1 MMRLNKYLAKAG
13 IASRR
18 KCDEFIINGKIMING
33 ETVTNFGY
41 RVKNDDIVT
50 FEGKVVNESSDIIY
64 ILNKPKGYVCSNK
77 EQFKRKTVFDLID
90 SDKRLFTIGRLDR
103 DTTGLLL
110 ITNNG
115 DLSYK
120 LTHPKFEVERRYYVV
135 SNIDISVESCSKLK
149 KGIRLENGMH
159 AKADLKKMYK
169 EKNKIYWDISLNEGK
184 NREIKKIFLHFESKV
199 IDLHRYKFA
208 NMELK
213 SLKIGKY
220 RKINTKEFEFL
231 NRLSI

>member
-1 MMRLNKYLAKAG
+1 MRLNKYLAKAG

-18 KCDEFIINGKIMING
+18 KCDQFIENKKIMING

-41 RVKNDDIVT
+41 RVKSEDIVT
-50 FEGKVVNESSDIIY
+50 FEGKVVSEHSDVIY

-77 EQFKRKTVFDLID
+77 EEFKNKTVFDLID

-120 LTHPKFEVERRYYVV
+120 LTHPKFEIERRYYVV
-135 SNIDISVESCSKLK
+135 SNVDIDMESCLKLK
-149 KGIRLENGMH
+149 KGIRLEDGMYV
-159 AKADLKKMYK
+159 KADLKKMYR
-169 EKNKIYWDISLNEGK
+169 EKNEIYWDISLNEGK

-199 IDLHRYKFA
+199 IALHRYRFA
-208 NMELK
+208 NIELK
-213 SLKIGKY
+213 SLKVGKY
-220 RKINTKEFEFL
+220 RKMNNKEFDFL

>member
-1 MMRLNKYLAKAG
+1 MRLNKYLAKAG

-135 SNIDISVESCSKLK
+135 C
-149 KGIRLENGMH
+149 
-159 AKADLKKMYK
+159 
-169 EKNKIYWDISLNEGK
+169 
-184 NREIKKIFLHFESKV
+184 
-199 IDLHRYKFA
+199 
-208 NMELK
+208 
-213 SLKIGKY
+213 
-220 RKINTKEFEFL
+220 
-231 NRLSI
+231 

>member
-1 MMRLNKYLAKAG
+1 MRLNKYLAKAG

>member
-1 MMRLNKYLAKAG
+1 MRLNKYLAKAG

-18 KCDEFIINGKIMING
+18 KCDQFIENGKIMING
-33 ETVTNFGY
+33 EIVTNFGY
-41 RVKNDDIVT
+41 RVKGDDIVT
-50 FEGKVVNESSDIIY
+50 FDGKVVSRDSDIIY
-64 ILNKPKGYVCSNK
+64 ILNKPKGYVCSNR
-77 EQFKRKTVFDLID
+77 EQFKNKTVFDLIE

-120 LTHPKFEVERRYYVV
+120 LTHPKFEIERRYYVV
-135 SNIDISVESCSKLK
+135 SAIDIDIDSCLKLK
-149 KGIRLENGMH
+149 KGVRLEDGTY
-159 AKADLKKMYK
+159 AKAHLKRLYK

-184 NREIKKIFLHFESKV
+184 NREIKKIFLHFGSKV
-199 IDLHRYKFA
+199 VELHRYKFA
-208 NMELK
+208 NIDLK

-220 RKINTKEFEFL
+220 RKINNREFDFL
-231 NRLSI
+231 NRLSV

>member
-1 MMRLNKYLAKAG
+1 MRLNKYLAKSG

-18 KCDEFIINGKIMING
+18 KCDQFIENGKIMING

-41 RVKNDDIVT
+41 RVKSDDIVT
-50 FEGKVVNESSDIIY
+50 FEGKVVSEHSDVIY

-77 EQFKRKTVFDLID
+77 EEFKNKTVFDLID

-120 LTHPKFEVERRYYVV
+120 LTHPKFEIERRYSVV
-135 SNIDISVESCSKLK
+135 SNIDIDMESCLKLK
-149 KGIRLENGMH
+149 KGIRLEDGMYV
-159 AKADLKKMYK
+159 KADLKKMYR
-169 EKNKIYWDISLNEGK
+169 EKNEIYWDISLNEGK

-199 IDLHRYKFA
+199 IALHRYRFA
-208 NMELK
+208 NIELK
-213 SLKIGKY
+213 SLKVGKY
-220 RKINTKEFEFL
+220 RKMNNKEFDFL

>member
-1 MMRLNKYLAKAG
+1 MRLNKYLAKSG

-18 KCDEFIINGKIMING
+18 KCDQFIENGKIMING

-41 RVKNDDIVT
+41 RVKSDDIVT
-50 FEGKVVNESSDIIY
+50 FEGKVVSEHSDVIY

-77 EQFKRKTVFDLID
+77 EEFKNKTVFDLID

-120 LTHPKFEVERRYYVV
+120 
-135 SNIDISVESCSKLK
+135 
-149 KGIRLENGMH
+149 
-159 AKADLKKMYK
+159 
-169 EKNKIYWDISLNEGK
+169 
-184 NREIKKIFLHFESKV
+184 
-199 IDLHRYKFA
+199 
-208 NMELK
+208 
-213 SLKIGKY
+213 
-220 RKINTKEFEFL
+220 
-231 NRLSI
+231 

>member
-1 MMRLNKYLAKAG
+1 MRLNKYLAKAG

-18 KCDEFIINGKIMING
+18 KCDQFIENKKIMING

-41 RVKNDDIVT
+41 RVKSDDIVT
-50 FEGKVVNESSDIIY
+50 FEGKVVSEHSDVIY

-77 EQFKRKTVFDLID
+77 EEFKNKTVFDLID

-120 LTHPKFEVERRYYVV
+120 LTHPKFEIERRYYVV
-135 SNIDISVESCSKLK
+135 SNVDIDMESCLKLK
-149 KGIRLENGMH
+149 KGIRLEDGMYV
-159 AKADLKKMYK
+159 KADLKKMYR
-169 EKNKIYWDISLNEGK
+169 EKNEIYWDISLNEGK

-199 IDLHRYKFA
+199 IALHRYRFA
-208 NMELK
+208 NIELK
-213 SLKIGKY
+213 SLKVGKY
-220 RKINTKEFEFL
+220 RKMNNKEFDFL

>member
-1 MMRLNKYLAKAG
+1 MRLNKYLAKAG

-18 KCDEFIINGKIMING
+18 KCDQFIENEKIMING

-41 RVKNDDIVT
+41 RVKSDDIVT
-50 FEGKVVNESSDIIY
+50 FEGKVVSEHSDVIY

-77 EQFKRKTVFDLID
+77 EEFKNKTVFDLID

-120 LTHPKFEVERRYYVV
+120 LTHPKFEIERRYYVV
-135 SNIDISVESCSKLK
+135 SNIDIDMESCLKLK
-149 KGIRLENGMH
+149 KGIRLEDGMYV
-159 AKADLKKMYK
+159 KADLKKMYR
-169 EKNKIYWDISLNEGK
+169 EKNEIYWDI
-184 NREIKKIFLHFESKV
+184 R
-199 IDLHRYKFA
+199 
-208 NMELK
+208 
-213 SLKIGKY
+213 
-220 RKINTKEFEFL
+220 
-231 NRLSI
+231 